1 MPAGS
6 TYSTIATTTVSSAA
20 NTVTLSSIPSTYTDL
35 ILVVQGTTSTG
46 TGTHSVTLRV
56 NGDTGTNY
64 SVTIVDGSGSSVA
77 TYAESNQ
84 TSLNL
89 GIFATPNQANSIFC
103 IQNYANTTTNKTFL
117 GRGNNSNDYLR
128 VGVGLWRNTVAI
140 NSVSIFNSATTFAA
154 GTTMTLYGIT
164 AA

>member
-35 ILVVQGTTSTG
+35 ILIVAGTTSAG
-46 TGTHSVTLRV
+46 TTHSVTIRV

-64 SVTIVDGSGSSVA
+64 SVTILDGDGSAKAS
-77 TYAESNQ
+77 YRESNQ
-84 TSLNL
+84 SSLNL
-89 GIFATPNQANSIFC
+89 GILATPNQANSIFHF
-103 IQNYANTTTNKTFL
+103 QNYANTAINKSIL
-117 GRGNNSNDYLR
+117 GRGNNPAGYVRLG
-128 VGVGLWRNTVAI
+128 VGVWRNTAAI